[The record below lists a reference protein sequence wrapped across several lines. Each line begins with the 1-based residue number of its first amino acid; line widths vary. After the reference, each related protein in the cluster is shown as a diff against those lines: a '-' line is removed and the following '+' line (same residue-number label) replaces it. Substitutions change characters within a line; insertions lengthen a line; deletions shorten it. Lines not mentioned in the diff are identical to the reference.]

1 MKNLQI
7 KNVNYIYLI
16 GTVFQILISDS
27 ILCKMSTLSFFIR
40 DVNEQLSRQ
49 QIYLCLEG
57 ILRVTNIASNII
69 WLPGWKRV
77 RTQNGD
83 EIKVRNIVVHAD
95 SWKQGTEELQYQYR
109 QGKCMEFYYSRT
121 KFWKAFIYR
130 PRTPQRPRPFVE
142 QPLETPSMWSLKEMN
157 ADRAF
162 NIHKD
167 LSTRVQQNQYDGYR
181 PHPETIRHLDIITGW
196 IANWRNWCAYNV
208 EEEKWKNYQDQQ
220 RREEQQE
227 QWRKEEE
234 EQEKQWRQEQ
244 QKQWK
249 EEQQRKELQRREQ
262 EEAKQW
268 LKEQEKQWREEE
280 ERREQ
285 EEAEEAEKWLKEQ
298 EEAEEDETEEENK
311 PKQKYGHSFM
321 DIPQLSYEEATRIVY
336 DPLPLIPPRVRKMSR
351 TKKIV

>member
-1 MKNLQI
+1 MA
-7 KNVNYIYLI
+7 
-16 GTVFQILISDS
+16 
-27 ILCKMSTLSFFIR
+27 TLSFFIR
-40 DVNEQLSRQ
+40 DVNEQLSSQ
-49 QIYLCLEG
+49 QIYLYLKDV
-57 ILRVTNIASNII
+57 LTLTNIASNII

-77 RTQNGD
+77 RIQNGD

-130 PRTPQRPRPFVE
+130 PRPPQRPRPFVE
-142 QPLETPSMWSLKEMN
+142 QPLETPSMWSLQEMN

-162 NIHKD
+162 NIQAD
-167 LSTRVQQNQYDGYR
+167 LSTRVEQCIYDGYR

-196 IANWRNWCAYNV
+196 IANWRNWCVYNL
-208 EEEKWKNYQDQQ
+208 EETKWKNYQDQQ
-220 RREEQQE
+220 RREKEE
-227 QWRKEEE
+227 RRKEEE
-234 EQEKQWRQEQ
+234 RIEEEEQWKQEQ

-249 EEQQRKELQRREQ
+249 QEQQRREEQRREQ

-285 EEAEEAEKWLKEQ
+285 EEAEEEERREQEESEEAERWLKEQ
-298 EEAEEDETEEENK
+298 EEEEEEEEEET
-311 PKQKYGHSFM
+311 PKQNYGHSFM
-321 DIPQLSYEEATRIVY
+321 DIPQLSYEESTRIVY
-336 DPLPLIPPRVRKMSR
+336 DSLPHIPPRVRKMSR